1 MIFPPSFSIPQV
13 FFSLLGW
20 MMQMSRFIYICRKWN
35 KDETR
40 LGQLLT
46 YLGKYSSSDPY
57 QMVIFPEG
65 TNLTLETQKKS
76 AKYGEENNL
85 KPLKNLLHPRTTGFT
100 YMVKQM
106 TESKLIS
113 SDIEY
118 VLCT

>member
-1 MIFPPSFSIPQV
+1 
-13 FFSLLGW
+13 
-20 MMQMSRFIYICRKWN
+20 MQMSRFIYICRKWN

-85 KPLKNLLHPRTTGFT
+85 KPLPSIRRGDTDMSCLGARHAVGG
-100 YMVKQM
+100 
-106 TESKLIS
+106 
-113 SDIEY
+113 
-118 VLCT
+118 